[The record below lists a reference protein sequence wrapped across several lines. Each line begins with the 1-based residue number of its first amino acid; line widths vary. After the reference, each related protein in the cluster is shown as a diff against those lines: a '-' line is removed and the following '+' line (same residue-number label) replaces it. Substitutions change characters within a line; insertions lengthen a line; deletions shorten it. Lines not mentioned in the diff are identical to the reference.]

1 MKILSAQQLAEADQS
16 TLVKQQISSIELM
29 ERVATMVFDRIHQRL
44 NGAAV
49 PVKIF
54 CGIGNNGGDG
64 LAIARH
70 MIQHGYHVTVYI
82 TNYSKKRAPDFITNC
97 DRIKDVTEQ
106 WPILLSGKEDIPEI
120 TSQDFI
126 IDAIFG
132 TGMNRPVAGWIAVL
146 INYLNSIKAFKIA
159 IDMPSGLYANTA
171 QKSKGVILEADHT
184 VTFQTPKLSFFLPE
198 TASFVGDY
206 EVINIG
212 LDPEFMRQVDP
223 LAQLITREA
232 AQNMYKPRKKFTYK
246 GTYGH
251 VLSFAGSKGK
261 MGAAVLCAGAAMNAG
276 AGKVTAYIPQDGNH
290 ILQSSLPEVM
300 TLQSEGKDFIT
311 DFNQEPKDVTLCIGP
326 GIGEEKDTCSAFAK
340 AIKQQLSPIVIDA
353 DGILILAKHPELLK
367 ELPKDSILTPHDGE
381 LKLLIG
387 GWRNSY
393 NRLEKAQEFSK
404 NNSVILILKG
414 AHTMIIS
421 GCDLYINDTGNPGM
435 ATAGSG
441 DVLSGIIASFLAQ
454 GYNPLTAATFSVY
467 IHGASGDLAS
477 QTYAHE
483 GIKASIISNFIGTS
497 IINLFSN
504 NRQEKQT
511 QQKRE

>member
-1 MKILSAQQLAEADQS
+1 LKILSAQQLAQADQS

-29 ERVATMVFDRIHQRL
+29 ERAATLVFERIHQRL

-70 MIQHGYHVTVYI
+70 MIQHGYQVTVYI
-82 TNYSKKRAPDFITNC
+82 TNYSKKRVPDFLTNY
-97 DRIKDVTEQ
+97 DRIKDVAEQ

-120 TSQDFI
+120 TPQDII

-132 TGMNRPVAGWIAVL
+132 TGINRPVDGWMAAL
-146 INYLNSIKAFKIA
+146 MTYLNSIEAFKLA

-171 QKSKGVILEADHT
+171 HKSTDVILKADHT
-184 VTFQTPKLSFFLPE
+184 VTFQTPKFSFFLPE

-212 LDPEFMRQVDP
+212 LDPEFMRQVAP

-232 AQNMYKPRKKFTYK
+232 AQNMYQPRKKFTYK

-276 AGKVTAYIPQDGNH
+276 AGKVTAYIPKDGND

-311 DFNQEPKDVTLCIGP
+311 DFNQELKDVTLCIGP

-340 AIKQQLSPIVIDA
+340 AIKQQSSPIVIDA

-381 LKLLIG
+381 LKQLIG
-387 GWRNSY
+387 EWDNSY
-393 NRLEKAQEFSK
+393 SRIEKAQEFSI
-404 NNSVILILKG
+404 NNEVILVLKG
-414 AHTMIIS
+414 AHTITIAGS
-421 GCDLYINDTGNPGM
+421 ASYINDTGNPGM

-454 GYNPLTAATFSVY
+454 GYHPITAATFSVY

-477 QTYAHE
+477 QTYAQE
-483 GIKASIISNFIGTS
+483 GLKASILSNFIGPG
-497 IINLFSN
+497 IINLF
-504 NRQEKQT
+504 RKPPQEQQP